1 MNDLIFLLALSL
13 FLGVLI
19 GYSGNI
25 QTATKWVGKK
35 LFLDPKLY
43 LNGPIKGNPIQWQT
57 FVTPPSQT
65 ALNLL
70 QIISFAGIVA
80 LFWAVK
86 WYFVIMAFALVLVT
100 SVVAKKFFPKKLY
113 WYVAQIL
120 ENLSKKEQMMAK
132 EGKVDAKLLLG
143 ECRVVVTRLVEETR
157 KTGLLILD
165 KSLD

>member
-43 LNGPIKGNPIQWQT
+43 LNGAIKGSPIHWQT

-80 LFWAVK
+80 FFWTVK
-86 WYFVIMAFALVLVT
+86 WYFVIAAFALVLVT
-100 SVVAKKFFPKKLY
+100 SVVAKSFFPKKLY

-120 ENLSKKEQMMAK
+120 ISLSKKEQMMAK
-132 EGKVDAKLLLG
+132 RNKVDAKLLLG
-143 ECRVVVTRLVEETR
+143 ECRAVVTRLGEETQ
-157 KTGLLILD
+157 KSGLLILD
-165 KSLD
+165 RSLD

>member
-1 MNDLIFLLALSL
+1 MNDLTFLLALSL

-70 QIISFAGIVA
+70 QIILFAGIVA
-80 LFWAVK
+80 FFWTVK
-86 WYFVIMAFALVLVT
+86 WYFVITAFALVLVT
-100 SVVAKKFFPKKLY
+100 SAVAKKLFPKKLY
-113 WYVAQIL
+113 WYLAQIL
-120 ENLSKKEQMMAK
+120 NFLSKKEQMMAK
-132 EGKVDAKLLLG
+132 RDKVDAKLLLG
-143 ECRVVVTRLVEETR
+143 ECRAVVTRLVEETR
-157 KTGLLILD
+157 KSGLLILD
-165 KSLD
+165 RSLD